1 MANEY
6 HFARKNRLSRIIQRL
21 RLLRPTALP
30 ATYRGNRILL
40 FTRGHSFFRSLHM
53 ALRRAERF
61 ILVEFY
67 FIRDDRTGAALADEL
82 VRAVGR
88 GVSVWLIYDYIGS
101 LETPAS
107 FFEEMARQGVRLIP
121 FNVPSFR
128 RGFHWFDRRD
138 HRKMVVI
145 DGVLAFLGGFN
156 VGDEY
161 SGLMERP
168 QRFRDVGF
176 SIMGNTAGV
185 LVRGFSEIWRMEQ
198 GELPAL
204 PPEQGDLDP
213 RAGPIGGADI
223 AIVSGGPHQRHS
235 FIRGAFLL
243 NIAAATREIL
253 IATPYFVP
261 GPRLI
266 RALRRAARRGVK
278 VRLLLPARSDAP
290 LVRLL
295 GRSFYGALLRQG
307 VDICELDREILH
319 AKVMLIDRERT
330 IMGSANLDQRS
341 FHRNFEINCVIEDAV
356 FGRQIG
362 RMLLRDFRESR
373 PITLD
378 DHERR
383 GVASRLLERLIK
395 VFDRFL

>member
-1 MANEY
+1 MANKN
-6 HFARKNRLSRIIQRL
+6 HIGRKNRLSRIVQLLRHL
-21 RLLRPTALP
+21 RLSELP
-30 ATYRGNRILL
+30 VTYRGNRILL

-67 FIRDDRTGAALADEL
+67 LIRDDRTGVALAAEL
-82 VRAVGR
+82 VRAARR

-101 LETPAS
+101 LETPTS
-107 FFEEMARQGVRLIP
+107 FFEGMARQGVKLIP

-145 DGVLAFLGGFN
+145 DGSLAFLGGFN

-168 QRFRDVGF
+168 RRFRDVGF
-176 SIMGNTAGV
+176 SIMGNTVGE
-185 LVRGFSEIWRMEQ
+185 LVRGFSEIWRMER
-198 GELPAL
+198 GDFPAL
-204 PPEQGDLDP
+204 LPVPSSPDP
-213 RAGPIGGADI
+213 QSRRVGGADV
-223 AIVSGGPHQRHS
+223 AIVSGGPHQRRS
-235 FIRGAFLL
+235 YIRGAFLL
-243 NIAAATREIL
+243 NIAAATQEIL

-278 VRLLLPARSDAP
+278 IRLLFPARSDAP

-295 GRSFYGALLRQG
+295 GRSFYAALLRQG
-307 VDICELDREILH
+307 IDIRELDREILH

-330 IMGSANLDQRS
+330 VIGSANLDLRS
-341 FHRNFEINCVIEDAV
+341 FHRNFEINCVIEDTL
-356 FGRQIG
+356 FGRQIR
-362 RMLLRDFRESR
+362 RMLLKDFRESR
-373 PITLD
+373 PITLE

-383 GVASRLLERLIK
+383 GIAARLLERLIK
-395 VFDRFL
+395 QFDRFL